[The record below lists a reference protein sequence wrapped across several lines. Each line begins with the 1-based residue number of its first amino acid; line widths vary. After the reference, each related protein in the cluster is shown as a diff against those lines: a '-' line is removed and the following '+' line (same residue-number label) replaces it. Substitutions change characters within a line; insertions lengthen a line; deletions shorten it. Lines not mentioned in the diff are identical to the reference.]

1 MSDFV
6 IPFAKISKKNVKEAG
21 GKGASLGEMAAHGL
35 SVPDGYVIL
44 AAAFDKFLEES
55 DLDIEIEAR
64 LSKVNYKD
72 VNSVD
77 RASNEIRAVSAKK
90 KMPADLKKPILTAFK
105 KLNSPYVAVRS
116 SATAEDSKVA
126 SWAGELESYL
136 FVNQK
141 NLLAAVKKCWSSMFT
156 PRAIFYRYEK
166 KLHKQKVA
174 VAVVIQKMIDSEVS
188 GVVFTVHPVSKDRNQ
203 MVIEAVL
210 GQGEAIVSGQVTP
223 DTYVIDKKDNYLV
236 DINVAEQNEKII
248 RQKKS
253 GTVKIKIKGNKG
265 HQQKL
270 TGRQIVELAKICKQ
284 IERHYRH
291 PQDIEWALY
300 KNKFYIIQSRPIT
313 TL

>member
-1 MSDFV
+1 MNFV

-21 GKGASLGEMAAHGL
+21 GKGASLGEMAAHGFP
-35 SVPDGYVIL
+35 VPDGFVIL
-44 AAAFDKFLEES
+44 ASAFDKFLAES

-64 LSKVNYKD
+64 ISNVNYKD

-90 KMPADLKKPILTAFK
+90 KMPEDLKKPILAAFK
-105 KLNSPYVAVRS
+105 KLKSPYVAVRS
-116 SATAEDSKVA
+116 SATAEDSKIA

-136 FVNQK
+136 FVNQP

-188 GVVFTVHPVSKDRNQ
+188 GVAFTVHPVSKDKNQ

-248 RQKKS
+248 RKKKS
-253 GTVKIKIKGNKG
+253 GTVKIKIKGKKG

-270 TGRQIVELAKICKQ
+270 AGRQIVELAKICKL
-284 IERHYRH
+284 IEKHYHH
-291 PQDIEWALY
+291 PQDIEWALH
-300 KNKFYIIQSRPIT
+300 KNKFYITQSRPIT